1 MPLEGEGRIRGWKT
15 GRVGGTRGEH
25 IRSILGE
32 KYGQERGH
40 EGALCIYGRSIARSG
55 PEAAI
60 THAQSLYGVEYPN
73 QWRGDDGERE
83 RDRERTFVSI
93 HVNYRTRGGERQR
106 EEGAPFF
113 FSFPQL
119 PLYF

>member
-32 KYGQERGH
+32 KYGLERGTRG
-40 EGALCIYGRSIARSG
+40 GALCIYGRSIARSG

-83 RDRERTFVSI
+83 RERS
-93 HVNYRTRGGERQR
+93 
-106 EEGAPFF
+106 
-113 FSFPQL
+113 S
-119 PLYF
+119 LYM

>member
-1 MPLEGEGRIRGWKT
+1 MEDREGWRHEGRAYQIDTRRKVRAGEGHEGRG
-15 GRVGGTRGEH
+15 
-25 IRSILGE
+25 
-32 KYGQERGH
+32 
-40 EGALCIYGRSIARSG
+40 GALCIYGRSIARSG

-83 RDRERTFVSI
+83 RERTFVSI

>member
-15 GRVGGTRGEH
+15 GGRVGGTRGEH

-32 KYGQERGH
+32 KYGQERGTR
-40 EGALCIYGRSIARSG
+40 GGGAALCIYGRSIARSG

-83 RDRERTFVSI
+83 RENVR
-93 HVNYRTRGGERQR
+93 
-106 EEGAPFF
+106 
-113 FSFPQL
+113 
-119 PLYF
+119 LYTCKL